1 MYKVNVVSLTPVPTI
16 CEDTDTRIAQELREH
31 LIETQTANRLA
42 EVFKALSDPT
52 RLRII
57 SLLLE
62 HEVCVHSL
70 ETALGMTQSAISHQ
84 LRLLRQLNLVRY
96 RKEGRHVFYALD
108 DEHVRELFAQGLL
121 HVEHG

>member
-1 MYKVNVVSLTPVPTI
+1 MLEMRTV
-16 CEDTDTRIAQELREH
+16 CEDSDLDAVVVGELQKH
-31 LIETQTANRLA
+31 LIDTPTANHLA

-70 ETALGMTQSAISHQ
+70 EITLGMTQSAISHQ
-84 LRLLRQLNLVRY
+84 LRFLRQLNLVRY
-96 RKEGRHVFYALD
+96 RKQGRHVYYALD
-108 DEHVRELFAQGLL
+108 DDHVRELFAQGLL